1 MTLFT
6 IISHTPIWVWGLFVF
21 LLIRGCVT
29 LSEREISI
37 RRLFILPLIFLAW
50 GIWSV
55 NQEFNSN
62 LLSLTGMIAGLA
74 IGIPGGWIPGKNQ
87 PRLKR
92 KAGTGMIIR
101 AGTPLTLMLI
111 IIAFGTKYGLMVWLF
126 LHPEMHYS
134 APFGFLFGLITG
146 TVDGLFW
153 GVTLNLFLSWRR
165 TSPDMQQS

>member
-21 LLIRGCVT
+21 LLIRGCAA
-29 LSEREISI
+29 LSEQKISI

-92 KAGTGMIIR
+92 KPGTEMIIR
-101 AGTPLTLMLI
+101 AGTPLMLMLI

-153 GVTLNLFLSWRR
+153 GVTLNLFLSWRK
-165 TSPDMQQS
+165 TSPDMRFI